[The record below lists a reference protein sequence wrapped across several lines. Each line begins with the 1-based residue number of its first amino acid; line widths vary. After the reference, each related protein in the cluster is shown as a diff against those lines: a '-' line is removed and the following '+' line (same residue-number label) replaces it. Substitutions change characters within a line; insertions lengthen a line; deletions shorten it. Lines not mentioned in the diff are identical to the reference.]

1 MDGETMKAIV
11 VSELGGPEQLKLE
24 EVPDPTPGEGEA
36 VVEVSAAGLNF
47 IDTYHRTGLYEVP
60 LPFTPGTEGAG
71 KVLEVGSGVEQVSPG
86 DRVGWATG
94 LGSYAEK
101 VVVPADK
108 LIPIPDDVSDD
119 TAIALFIQGLTAH
132 YLATDTFPLDDDSTC
147 LIHAGAGGVGLL
159 LTQIARIKGAR
170 VITTVGTVEKAEISR
185 SAGASEVILYRD
197 VDFATEVERL
207 IGPNAVDV
215 VYDGV
220 GAATF
225 MQGLDVLR
233 PRGMMVTFGNASG
246 PVPEI
251 SPLLLARKGSVFL
264 TRPTLAHYVATR
276 DELIARANDLF
287 GWVREGSLEVEIGLE
302 FDLAEARQAHEAL
315 EARKTTGKVL
325 LRP

>member
-1 MDGETMKAIV
+1 MKAIV

-36 VVEVSAAGLNF
+36 VVEISAAGLNF

-71 KVLEVGSGVEQVSPG
+71 KVLEVGSGVELVSPG